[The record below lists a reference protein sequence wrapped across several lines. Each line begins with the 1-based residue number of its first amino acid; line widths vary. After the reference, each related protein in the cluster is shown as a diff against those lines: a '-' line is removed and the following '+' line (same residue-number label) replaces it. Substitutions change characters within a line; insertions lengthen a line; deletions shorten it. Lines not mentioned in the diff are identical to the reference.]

1 MSSVLVATYPG
12 ISLHGK
18 SVELLSNGIRSNR
31 TCSIQISNHLNVP
44 LSGPSFYNFLGVPY
58 YNPQPAIQPKTREA
72 CSFAKKRDA
81 PLGVKGVMTY
91 QVGDSQL
98 RLAVMFSVPYNQLA
112 EQNHFGIAFLD
123 DSSVNSG
130 LVGSSLFNRMYNDE
144 TFYGRP
150 DRKMCPANG
159 SIRLWI
165 DNGDYGICGTMNERG
180 KAIIKLD
187 IVPM

>member
-1 MSSVLVATYPG
+1 L
-12 ISLHGK
+12 I
-18 SVELLSNGIRSNR
+18 
-31 TCSIQISNHLNVP
+31 
-44 LSGPSFYNFLGVPY
+44 F
-58 YNPQPAIQPKTREA
+58 
-72 CSFAKKRDA
+72 RDA
-81 PLGVKGVMTY
+81 PLGVKGVLTY
-91 QVGDSQL
+91 QVGDSPL
-98 RLAVMFSVPYNQLA
+98 RFAVMFSVPYNQLA
-112 EQNHFGIAFLD
+112 ERNHVGIAFLD

-165 DNGDYGICGTMNERG
+165 DNGDYGICATMNERG

-187 IVPM
+187 VVPM